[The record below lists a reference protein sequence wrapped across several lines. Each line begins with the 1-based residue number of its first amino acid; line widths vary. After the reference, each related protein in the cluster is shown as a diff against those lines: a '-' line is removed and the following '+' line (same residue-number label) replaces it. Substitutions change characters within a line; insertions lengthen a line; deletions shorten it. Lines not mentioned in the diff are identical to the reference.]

1 LTKNYSFSNFST
13 RLGEQKVKM
22 NKKPKK
28 IPDPTPKIQDL
39 IQKYGMNFH
48 DVQRF
53 MENLAKQA
61 RK

>member
-1 LTKNYSFSNFST
+1 MSN
-13 RLGEQKVKM
+13 LQ
-22 NKKPKK
+22 KKPTKT
-28 IPDPTPKIQDL
+28 PDSNPKIQDL

-53 MENLAKQA
+53 MENLAKQS